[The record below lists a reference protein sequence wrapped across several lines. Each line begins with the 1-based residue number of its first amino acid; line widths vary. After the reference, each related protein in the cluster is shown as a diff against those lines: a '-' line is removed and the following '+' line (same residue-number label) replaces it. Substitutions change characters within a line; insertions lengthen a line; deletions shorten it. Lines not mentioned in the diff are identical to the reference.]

1 MNFRKTPLAA
11 AIALCSTLPAFA
23 AEPAK
28 ETEEAQQQ
36 EIQLK
41 EVQLK
46 EVKVTAEQ
54 DAPAYKAEQASSPK
68 LTQPLVDTAKTVRVV
83 TEAVMREQ
91 GVTSLRDALR
101 NVSGISMAAGE
112 GGVPPGDNLTLRGFS
127 ARTDLFIDGARD
139 IAGYSRDPFNL
150 ETIEVIEGPG
160 SAFSGRGSTG
170 GSINQVSKAPKLDD
184 FINAELSVGTDA
196 MHRETLDINK
206 PLEALGDD
214 AALRVNLM
222 NHAADAPGRDEVFT
236 ERWGI
241 APSLALGLNS
251 DTRFVLSHLHQEQE
265 GMPDYGVPYTA
276 TVIVPDNGRPLP
288 VDTDTFY
295 GLVNRDYEDI
305 KADVTTAKI
314 EHDFSDTLSLRNQL
328 RYGNVKRDSI
338 VTPPRLANATTV
350 NRGGRARDT
359 EDEILVN
366 QTDLNIKFGSEGI
379 KHTVLVGLEIARE
392 KFRNDTLSVPNG
404 PQTGIDNP
412 NPHDPYTGTI
422 VPTGFAEAQG
432 DTTAFYVF
440 DTVEFGQHWLA
451 NAGVRFDRFETD
463 YYSEALNTSTGV
475 TTITDL
481 SNSDDTVNW
490 NAGITYKPGEVSSV
504 YFSYGSSINPSAEG
518 LTLSTRTANL
528 DPEESNSYELGTK
541 WDLLN
546 ENLLITAAVFRTEK
560 NNARTVDPT
569 DSSITVLKGEQ
580 VVDGFSVSATGII
593 NEQWQIIGSYTKLDS
608 ENVKSGNDAQE
619 GNQLPNVAD
628 QSWTVWA
635 TWQPIDALQFG
646 LGAQHIGDRYNNIAN
661 ANKVPG
667 FTLFDAM
674 ASYQINDSF
683 SLRLNIQNLTDK
695 EHYAAVGGGHTVP
708 GAARF
713 TMLTGSF
720 SF

>member
-11 AIALCSTLPAFA
+11 AIALCSALPAFA
-23 AEPAK
+23 SEPAK
-28 ETEEAQQQ
+28 ETEET
-36 EIQLK
+36 
-41 EVQLK
+41 QLK
-46 EVKVTAEQ
+46 EVKVTAERE
-54 DAPAYKAEQASSPK
+54 APAYKAEKASSPK
-68 LTQPLVDTAKTVRVV
+68 LTQPLVDTPKTVRVV
-83 TEAVMREQ
+83 TEEVMREQ

-127 ARTDLFIDGARD
+127 ARTDLFIDGVRD
-139 IAGYSRDPFNL
+139 VAGYSRDPFNL
-150 ETIEVIEGPG
+150 EAIEVIEGPG

-184 FINAELSVGTDA
+184 FINAELSVGTDS
-196 MHRETLDINK
+196 MHRETLDVNK
-206 PLEALGDD
+206 PLDALGDG

-222 NHAADAPGRDEVFT
+222 NHEADAPGRDEVFT

-251 DTRFVLSHLHQEQE
+251 DTRFVLSHLHQEQD
-265 GMPDYGVPYTA
+265 GLPDYGVPYL
-276 TVIVPDNGRPLP
+276 NGAPLD
-288 VDTDTFY
+288 VDTSNFY
-295 GLVNRDYEDI
+295 GMTDRDYEDI

-314 EHDFSDTLSLRNQL
+314 EHDFSDSLSLRNQL

-338 VTPPRLANATTV
+338 VTPPRMANPTTI

-366 QTDLNIKFGSEGI
+366 QTDLSIKFGSDSV

-392 KFRNDTLSVPNG
+392 QFRNDTLSVPNG
-404 PQTGIDNP
+404 PQVTDINNP
-412 NPHDPYTGTI
+412 NPDEPYTETI
-422 VPTGFAEAQG
+422 VPTGFAEAEG
-432 DTTAFYVF
+432 DTTALYVF
-440 DTVEFGQHWLA
+440 DTIEFGKHWQA
-451 NAGVRFDRFETD
+451 NAGVRFDQFETD
-463 YYSEALNTSTGV
+463 YYSESLNTTTGI

-481 SNSDDTVNW
+481 SNSDDTINW
-490 NAGITYKPGEVSSV
+490 NAGLTYKPGEVSSI
-504 YFSYGSSINPSAEG
+504 YLSYGSSVNPSAEG
-518 LTLSTRTANL
+518 LTLSNSTADL

-546 ENLLITAAVFRTEK
+546 ENLLVTAAVFRTEK
-560 NNARTVDPT
+560 TNARTVDPT
-569 DSSITVLKGEQ
+569 DSTITVLKGEQ
-580 VVDGFSVSATGII
+580 VVDGFSISATGII
-593 NEQWQIIGSYTKLDS
+593 NEQWQIIGSYTNLDS
-608 ENVKSGNDAQE
+608 ENVKSGNDSQE
-619 GNQLPNVAD
+619 GNKLPNVAD
-628 QSWTVWA
+628 ESWTIWT

-646 LGAQHIGDRYNNIAN
+646 LGAQHIGERYNNIAN

-667 FTLFDAM
+667 YTLYDAM
-674 ASYQINDSF
+674 ASYKVNDSF

-695 EHYAAVGGGHTVP
+695 EHYATVGGGHTIP

>member
-23 AEPAK
+23 AETAK
-28 ETEEAQQQ
+28 EAEEAQQQ
-36 EIQLK
+36 EI
-41 EVQLK
+41 QLK

-139 IAGYSRDPFNL
+139 VAGYSRDPFNL
-150 ETIEVIEGPG
+150 EAVEVIEGPG

-184 FINAELSVGTDA
+184 FTNAELSLGTDA
-196 MHRETLDINK
+196 MHRETLDVNK

-222 NHAADAPGRDEVFT
+222 NHSADAPGRDEVFT

-241 APSLALGLNS
+241 APSLALGLNT
-251 DTRFVLSHLHQEQE
+251 DTRFVLSHLHQQQE
-265 GMPDYGVPYTA
+265 GMPDYGVPYL
-276 TVIVPDNGRPLP
+276 NGAPLD
-288 VDTDTFY
+288 VDVSNFY
-295 GLVNRDYEDI
+295 GLTDRDYEDV

-338 VTPPRLANATTV
+338 VTPPRMLAGDPTRIT
-350 NRGGRARDT
+350 RGGRSRDT

-366 QTDLNIKFGSEGI
+366 QTDLSIKFGSDDI
-379 KHTVLVGLEIARE
+379 KHAVLVGLEIARE
-392 KFRNDTLSVPNG
+392 QFHNDLRNVPNG
-404 PQTGIDNP
+404 PQVTDINNP
-412 NPHDPYTGTI
+412 NPDEPYIEAITPNGFTEAESNTI
-422 VPTGFAEAQG
+422 AVYLL
-432 DTTAFYVF
+432 DTIEF
-440 DTVEFGQHWLA
+440 DAHWQA
-451 NAGVRFDRFETD
+451 NVGVRYDKFETD
-463 YYSEALNTSTGV
+463 YYNAEL
-475 TTITDL
+475 DL
-481 SNSDDTVNW
+481 DSSDDTVNW

-518 LTLSTRTANL
+518 LTLSTSTANL

-546 ENLLITAAVFRTEK
+546 ENLLVTAAVFRTEK
-560 NNARTVDPT
+560 TNARTVDPT
-569 DSSITVLKGEQ
+569 DSSVTVLEGEQ

-593 NEQWQIIGSYTKLDS
+593 NEQWQIIGSFTKLDS

-628 QSWTVWA
+628 ESWTVWT
-635 TWQPIDALQFG
+635 TWQPVDALQFG

-674 ASYQINDSF
+674 ASYQVNESF

-695 EHYAAVGGGHTVP
+695 EHYATVGGGHTVP

>member
-28 ETEEAQQQ
+28 KAEDTQQQ
-36 EIQLK
+36 EIQQK

-46 EVKVTAEQ
+46 EVKVTAEREQ
-54 DAPAYKAEQASSPK
+54 PAYKAEQASSPK
-68 LTQPLVDTAKTVRVV
+68 LNQPLVDTAKTVHVV

-139 IAGYSRDPFNL
+139 VAGYTRDPFNL
-150 ETIEVIEGPG
+150 EAVEVIEGPG

-196 MHRETLDINK
+196 MHRETLDVNK
-206 PLEALGDD
+206 PLEALGDG

-222 NHAADAPGRDEVFT
+222 NHEADAPGRDEVFT

-251 DTRFVLSHLHQEQE
+251 DTRFVLSHLHQQQD
-265 GMPDYGVPYTA
+265 GLPDYGVPYL
-276 TVIVPDNGRPLP
+276 NGAPLD
-288 VDTDTFY
+288 VDTSNFY
-295 GLVNRDYEDI
+295 GMTDRDYEDI

-314 EHDFSDTLSLRNQL
+314 EHDFSDSLSLRNQL

-338 VTPPRLANATTV
+338 VTPPRMVNPTTIS
-350 NRGGRARDT
+350 RGGRARDT

-366 QTDLNIKFGSEGI
+366 QTDLSLKFGSDSI
-379 KHTVLVGLEIARE
+379 KHTVLVGLELARE

-404 PQTGIDNP
+404 PQVTDINNP
-412 NPHDPYTGTI
+412 NPDEAYTGTI
-422 VPTGFAEAQG
+422 VPTGFAEAEG
-432 DTTAFYVF
+432 NTAAFYLF
-440 DTVEFGQHWLA
+440 DTIEFGKHWQA
-451 NAGVRFDRFETD
+451 NAGVRYDQFETD
-463 YYSEALNTSTGV
+463 YYSEALNVTTGV

-490 NAGITYKPGEVSSV
+490 NAGLTYKPGEISSI
-504 YFSYGSSINPSAEG
+504 YISYGSSVNPSAEG
-518 LTLSTRTANL
+518 LTLSTGTADL

-546 ENLLITAAVFRTEK
+546 ENLLVTAAVFRTEK
-560 NNARTVDPT
+560 TNARTVDPS
-569 DSSITVLKGEQ
+569 DSTITVLKGEQ

-608 ENVKSGNDAQE
+608 ENVKSGEDTQE
-619 GNQLPNVAD
+619 GNKLPNVAD
-628 QSWTVWA
+628 ESWTVWA
-635 TWQPIDALQFG
+635 TWQPVDALQFG

-667 FTLFDAM
+667 YTVYDAM
-674 ASYQINDSF
+674 ASYKVNDSF

-695 EHYAAVGGGHTVP
+695 EHYATVGGGHTVP